1 MAGIGTRMLPVTK
14 AISKEMLPII
24 NKPILKTSRNIKPYF
39 LSSKVFDCG
48 DKIGYLIAVFE
59 FAFKDKKLKKEL
71 IKRLN
76 TI

>member
-14 AISKEMLPII
+14 AISKELLPII
-24 NKPILKTSRNIKPYF
+24 NKTSRNIKPYF

-48 DKIGYLIAVFE
+48 DKISYLIAVFE

-76 TI
+76 TN